1 MRAHLL
7 SVRAAAYAQS
17 YWLLSETSAI
27 AVDTGPAG
35 CARRLLEVLATTNVG
50 NGTVRLILVTHGHLD
65 HFGSAAALHALTGA
79 PIAVHA
85 ADAEAL
91 RQGRND
97 PAVLVPH
104 GLVSRIVRSLPL
116 NLGGAPVPGIT
127 PQRTFT
133 EAWRLDEF
141 GIPGEV
147 VPTPGHTPGS
157 VSVVLDDGRALIGDL
172 LMGGMLSPQRP
183 TWPFFVWDASALRA
197 SVARLIELG
206 VRTFYPVH
214 GGPFEAPAVQKWL
227 AQAQG

>member
-17 YWLLSETSAI
+17 YWLLSETSAV

-35 CARRLLEVLATTNVG
+35 CARRLLDALAEANMGSTN
-50 NGTVRLILVTHGHLD
+50 VRLILVTHGHLD

-104 GLVSRIVRSLPL
+104 GWLSRVARSFPL
-116 NLGGAPVPGIT
+116 NLGGPAVPGMT
-127 PQRTFT
+127 PQRVFS
-133 EAWRLDEF
+133 EAWRLDEL
-141 GIPGEV
+141 GIPGRV

-172 LMGGMLSPQRP
+172 LMGGMLAPQRP
-183 TWPFFVWDASALRA
+183 TWPFFVWDAAALRA
-197 SVARLIELG
+197 SVAHLLELG
-206 VRTFYPVH
+206 VQMFYPVH
-214 GGPFEAPAVQKWL
+214 GGPFEAPAVQRWL
-227 AQAQG
+227 AQAQR